1 MTEPQ
6 TPPTQEPQQSQHSE
20 EEIAAAIA
28 LVLADDASVLP
39 AGVTPLAAISALL
52 GLLPGA
58 PEDSVRDAAARLIV
72 EDTRPD
78 IGETGTLRRAHMIN
92 LVYSAHYV
100 INAMRRLG
108 TKVSEGESLHK
119 ALVNEGRYL
128 QQHRQANE
136 ARVAGARIN
145 AAAVERW
152 GPILGWHHTNK
163 ASTHRPSHVKADG
176 ANYRPDSPPRST
188 EGMLPGMAL
197 HCDCVPGP
205 PKPNAR
211 ILD

>member
-1 MTEPQ
+1 MTEPAR
-6 TPPTQEPQQSQHSE
+6 TPLPQQSQQHSE

-28 LVLADDASVLP
+28 LVLAGDTSVLP
-39 AGVTPLAAISALL
+39 AGVAPLAAIAALL
-52 GLLPGA
+52 GLLSGA
-58 PEDSVRDAAARLIV
+58 PGDSVRDAAVRLIV

-78 IGETGTLRRAHMIN
+78 INETGALGGAHITN
-92 LVYSAHYV
+92 LVYSAHYA
-100 INAMRRLG
+100 INAMRRLQAS
-108 TKVSEGESLHK
+108 VSEGEDLRE
-119 ALVNEGRYL
+119 ALATEGRYL
-128 QQHRQANE
+128 QQHRQAKE

-145 AAAVERW
+145 QAAVERW

-163 ASTHRPSHVKADG
+163 AETHRPSHVAAHG
-176 ANYRPDSPPRST
+176 ANYRPDAPPRST

-205 PKPNAR
+205 PQPNAR